1 MPVAISLD
9 AIGEFGEVR
18 ITKNLCPTG
27 QVESGLRSQIWKL
40 DGDRHESMIRQKRKY
55 ASTVTEGAK
64 GDVITGC
71 IGVVCR
77 ALGRCPRFRRESIR
91 ELVCRFLML
100 IEWEPRSEEF
110 GKAAAQNAGSGH
122 ADGVWADQP

>member
-1 MPVAISLD
+1 MPVAIGLD

-55 ASTVTEGAK
+55 ASTVTERAK

-71 IGVVCR
+71 IGVVYR
-77 ALGRCPRFRRESIR
+77 ALGRCPRFRRESIG
-91 ELVCRFLML
+91 ELVSVFNFHRVGTSL
-100 IEWEPRSEEF
+100 
-110 GKAAAQNAGSGH
+110 GGAGSGH
-122 ADGVWADQP
+122 ADGVWADQPCEG